1 MDFYGFS
8 QWSGTSKKGFVRAEG
23 GKKHTHKNELM
34 ANSARVLIVICMTN
48 NSELFG
54 EEITSCTNI
63 NMPGR
68 LLLCLEEL

>member
-1 MDFYGFS
+1 MDLA
-8 QWSGTSKKGFVRAEG
+8 SGREPAKRALCVRRGE
-23 GKKHTHKNELM
+23 KTHTHKNELM